1 MLDLARLGIILDA
14 KGGTFNR
21 KDLETK
27 LMSRGFME
35 IERAGTRISKIFGTI
50 KLEQRRSLVHF
61 RAAVVPLEPL
71 GKRVLK

>member
-1 MLDLARLGIILDA
+1 
-14 KGGTFNR
+14 
-21 KDLETK
+21 
-27 LMSRGFME
+27 MSRSFVK